1 MEENQVIKPQKRKTS
16 PFAWF
21 LLLGIIVV
29 PNIGFL
35 VSTQLLAPIQ
45 SAREAGRRATCMSN
59 LRNIE
64 LALHNYHEKYDRF
77 PPAYTVDPEGKP
89 LHSWRT
95 LLLPFIERSDIYE
108 QIKLDEPW
116 DSPDNLAIFKNQNIR
131 LYECLNCPELNR
143 DAKTIYV
150 MVTGPNYVSD
160 GPNSCSI
167 EDLKGKTG
175 EVIHLIE
182 TTSPVHWYEPK
193 DLKAD
198 EITFKV
204 NDATTPGIGSW
215 HPGFVVAAFC
225 DGHVEAIDEDIAPEK
240 LRSMFEIKKGSSWK
254 SVFDDFHEKA
264 SE

>member
-1 MEENQVIKPQKRKTS
+1 MEENQIPKLPKRKTS
-16 PFAWF
+16 SFIWLFLF
-21 LLLGIIVV
+21 LLFGIPLTLALVV
-29 PNIGFL
+29 P
-35 VSTQLLAPIQ
+35 T
-45 SAREAGRRATCMSN
+45 ARECACEAGRRATCMSN

-77 PPAYTVDPEGKP
+77 PPAYTVDSGGKP

-116 DSPDNLAIFKNQNIR
+116 DSPDNLAVFKNLNIK
-131 LYECLNCPELNR
+131 LYKCDSCPELKQ

-150 MVTGPNYVSD
+150 MLTGPNCVSD
-160 GPNSCSI
+160 GPHSCSLEEI
-167 EDLKGKTG
+167 KSKTD

-182 TTSPVHWYEPK
+182 TTVPVHWYEPK
-193 DLKAD
+193 DLKAA
-198 EITFKV
+198 EINFKV
-204 NDATTPGIGSW
+204 NDETTPGIGSW

-240 LRSMFEIKKGSSWK
+240 LRAMFKIKKKSSWK
-254 SVFDDFHEKA
+254 SVFDDFHKQA